1 MASRLSEEFCRP
13 TFLICLDGER
23 GKASSRSYG
32 GFNLFASLTEL
43 SGLLEGYGGH
53 ELAAGFTIARKN
65 IDAFRA
71 AMCRCAAAYAA
82 SAPVEATLQVD
93 CEIEASLL
101 TEENVRG
108 LSQLEPCGAGCP
120 KPVLSLSGLTVE
132 HAMAVGSGKHLR
144 LRLQAPDGTP
154 VQAIFFSAGRLA
166 AKLRPGDRVDAAFTP
181 QINEFRGRRTVQLNL
196 IDLRRVEPTKL
207 YDRFRAHEALRPDEL
222 RALAPD
228 REDVI
233 GVWNF
238 LRRAAPS
245 GAELRDNTDRLC
257 LQIAASSP
265 RPQAARRAIAC
276 LEILAE
282 LGLVSLRRSG
292 SAIAVRIV
300 PHRTNP
306 LENSVLFCTLR
317 KLKAGD

>member
-1 MASRLSEEFCRP
+1 M
-13 TFLICLDGER
+13 
-23 GKASSRSYG
+23 
-32 GFNLFASLTEL
+32 
-43 SGLLEGYGGH
+43 
-53 ELAAGFTIARKN
+53 
-65 IDAFRA
+65 
-71 AMCRCAAAYAA
+71 
-82 SAPVEATLQVD
+82 EATLQVD

-154 VQAIFFSAGRLA
+154 VQAIFFSAGRLS

-238 LRRAAPS
+238 LRSAAPAGT
-245 GAELRDNTDRLC
+245 GAAREYRPPLPADRGVLSPAAGAAPRHC
-257 LQIAASSP
+257 LPGDPGRARTGLPAAQRQHP
-265 RPQAARRAIAC
+265 CGAHCAAPDEPTGKQRAVLHAPQAQSR
-276 LEILAE
+276 
-282 LGLVSLRRSG
+282 
-292 SAIAVRIV
+292 
-300 PHRTNP
+300 
-306 LENSVLFCTLR
+306 
-317 KLKAGD
+317 

>member
-1 MASRLSEEFCRP
+1 M
-13 TFLICLDGER
+13 TD
-23 GKASSRSYG
+23 
-32 GFNLFASLTEL
+32 NTTEL
-43 SGLLEGYGGH
+43 DFGTTAQKATDAEKLPVVLLALDQGRYDM
-53 ELAAGFTIARKN
+53 AR
-65 IDAFRA
+65 
-71 AMCRCAAAYAA
+71 
-82 SAPVEATLQVD
+82 
-93 CEIEASLL
+93 SL
-101 TEENVRG
+101 
-108 LSQLEPCGAGCP
+108 
-120 KPVLSLSGLTVE
+120 
-132 HAMAVGSGKHLR
+132 
-144 LRLQAPDGTP
+144 
-154 VQAIFFSAGRLA
+154 
-166 AKLRPGDRVDAAFTP
+166 
-181 QINEFRGRRTVQLNL
+181 
-196 IDLRRVEPTKL
+196 
-207 YDRFRAHEALRPDEL
+207 DEL

-238 LRRAAPS
+238 LRSAAPA
-245 GAELRDNTDRLC
+245 GTELRENTDRLC

-265 RPQAARRAIAC
+265 RPQAPRRAIAC

>member
-1 MASRLSEEFCRP
+1 M
-13 TFLICLDGER
+13 
-23 GKASSRSYG
+23 
-32 GFNLFASLTEL
+32 
-43 SGLLEGYGGH
+43 
-53 ELAAGFTIARKN
+53 
-65 IDAFRA
+65 
-71 AMCRCAAAYAA
+71 
-82 SAPVEATLQVD
+82 
-93 CEIEASLL
+93 
-101 TEENVRG
+101 
-108 LSQLEPCGAGCP
+108 
-120 KPVLSLSGLTVE
+120 
-132 HAMAVGSGKHLR
+132 
-144 LRLQAPDGTP
+144 
-154 VQAIFFSAGRLA
+154 
-166 AKLRPGDRVDAAFTP
+166 
-181 QINEFRGRRTVQLNL
+181 QLNL

-238 LRRAAPS
+238 LRSAAPA
-245 GAELRDNTDRLC
+245 GTELRENTDRLC

-276 LEILAE
+276 LEILSE
-282 LGLVSLRRSG
+282 LGLVCLQRSG
-292 SAIAVRIV
+292 STLAVRIV

>member
-1 MASRLSEEFCRP
+1 MRRPLRWRPRCRSTARSRRP
-13 TFLICLDGER
+13 
-23 GKASSRSYG
+23 S
-32 GFNLFASLTEL
+32 
-43 SGLLEGYGGH
+43 
-53 ELAAGFTIARKN
+53 
-65 IDAFRA
+65 
-71 AMCRCAAAYAA
+71 
-82 SAPVEATLQVD
+82 
-93 CEIEASLL
+93 L

-154 VQAIFFSAGRLA
+154 VQAIFFSAGRLS
-166 AKLRPGDRVDAAFTP
+166 AKLRPGDRVDATFTP

-207 YDRFRAHEALRPDEL
+207 YDRFRAHKRVRDKL

-238 LRRAAPS
+238 LRRAAPG

-282 LGLVSLRRSG
+282 LGLVSLRRQRQRHCG
-292 SAIAVRIV
+292 AHCAAPGRTHWKTACCSARSASSKQVIEWKPFRNTISA
-300 PHRTNP
+300 
-306 LENSVLFCTLR
+306 
-317 KLKAGD
+317 

>member
-1 MASRLSEEFCRP
+1 M
-13 TFLICLDGER
+13 D
-23 GKASSRSYG
+23 
-32 GFNLFASLTEL
+32 
-43 SGLLEGYGGH
+43 
-53 ELAAGFTIARKN
+53 
-65 IDAFRA
+65 
-71 AMCRCAAAYAA
+71 
-82 SAPVEATLQVD
+82 
-93 CEIEASLL
+93 EI
-101 TEENVRG
+101 
-108 LSQLEPCGAGCP
+108 
-120 KPVLSLSGLTVE
+120 
-132 HAMAVGSGKHLR
+132 
-144 LRLQAPDGTP
+144 
-154 VQAIFFSAGRLA
+154 FSAS
-166 AKLRPGDRVDAAFTP
+166 
-181 QINEFRGRRTVQLNL
+181 IIL
-196 IDLRRVEPTKL
+196 IDFTKL

-238 LRRAAPS
+238 LRRAAPG

>member
-1 MASRLSEEFCRP
+1 
-13 TFLICLDGER
+13 
-23 GKASSRSYG
+23 
-32 GFNLFASLTEL
+32 
-43 SGLLEGYGGH
+43 
-53 ELAAGFTIARKN
+53 
-65 IDAFRA
+65 
-71 AMCRCAAAYAA
+71 
-82 SAPVEATLQVD
+82 
-93 CEIEASLL
+93 
-101 TEENVRG
+101 
-108 LSQLEPCGAGCP
+108 
-120 KPVLSLSGLTVE
+120 
-132 HAMAVGSGKHLR
+132 MAVGSGKHLR

-154 VQAIFFSAGRLA
+154 VQAIFFSAGRLS

-238 LRRAAPS
+238 LRSAAPA
-245 GAELRDNTDRLC
+245 GTELRDNTDRLC

-265 RPQAARRAIAC
+265 QPQAARRAIAC